1 MSRRKVTFKNNYLA
15 AALTGTADARFMVE
29 NPPACGLIPLL

>member
-1 MSRRKVTFKNNYLA
+1 MPGAKVTFKNNSLA
-15 AALTGTADARFMVE
+15 VALTAEPDARFMVE